1 MRKKFDIQ
9 YELGCQPIER
19 IEIPL
24 KSRDELPAVLR
35 ALQYIYVT
43 PELNKRIFALLENK
57 ILSKTGERRVGR
69 PGMHLWEI
77 LVLGSVRL
85 ARDADYDHLEHIANH
100 DMLVRDI
107 LGISTLGGKGKRYA
121 LQTLKDNV
129 PLLDDETLLE
139 INEIVASSGHGI
151 VKKKRKKRA

>member
-19 IEIPL
+19 INIPF

-43 PELNKRIFALLENK
+43 PELNKRIFALLEEK
-57 ILSKTGERRVGR
+57 IFSRTGESRTGR

-77 LVLGSVRL
+77 LV
-85 ARDADYDHLEHIANH
+85 
-100 DMLVRDI
+100 
-107 LGISTLGGKGKRYA
+107 
-121 LQTLKDNV
+121 
-129 PLLDDETLLE
+129 
-139 INEIVASSGHGI
+139 
-151 VKKKRKKRA
+151 